1 MLVRDAM
8 TPEAA
13 VVRPDATLAEAAETM
28 RAQNVG
34 SLPVCHGE
42 RLVGMLTDRDVTVRA
57 TAAGRDPKTVRVSE
71 AMTPGIVYCFDD
83 QDVREA
89 AGVMERHGVRRLAVL
104 NRAER
109 LVGVISLDDIAV
121 DAGDQRLA
129 GEVVQRAAQPT
140 EQKQ

>member
-71 AMTPGIVYCFDD
+71 AMTPEIVYCFDD

-121 DAGDQRLA
+121 EAADQRLA